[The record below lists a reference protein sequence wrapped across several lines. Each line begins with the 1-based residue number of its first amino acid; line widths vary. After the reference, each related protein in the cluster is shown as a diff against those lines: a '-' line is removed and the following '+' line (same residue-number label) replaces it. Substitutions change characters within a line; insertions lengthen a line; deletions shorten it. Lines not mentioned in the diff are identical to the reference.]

1 MDAEHRAV
9 GETTALSSEELLE
22 ADVRQTPGTEV
33 AVARPG
39 RRTTARLLRHR
50 GAAAAAVVLAVLA
63 VGALISP
70 LLSTDPTA
78 MNLSAAAQSPNV
90 HHLFGTDQFGRDILT
105 RVLYGGRIT
114 LTMGLIA
121 VALAAVIGIPV
132 GLIAGYFEGWIDAVI
147 MRVIDMMLAFPG
159 LLLAM
164 TVVVVLGQGV
174 TNVMIAVGI
183 SLVPSYVRLMRS
195 TVMSTK
201 QNAYVESARALGAP
215 AWRVIGIHILPNA
228 LAPVLVL
235 ASVSAGWAIVVGAAL
250 NFLGLGVQ
258 YPTPEWGSDLNS
270 GRDYLRSAWWLSTFP
285 GLAIMTTIL
294 CFNLLGDGLR
304 EVIDPRLRLER

>member
-1 MDAEHRAV
+1 MDAGHRAAR
-9 GETTALSSEELLE
+9 ETTSLSSEELLE
-22 ADVRQTPGTEV
+22 ADARRPAGTEV
-33 AVARPG
+33 AIVRPSG
-39 RRTTARLLRHR
+39 RTTARLLRHR
-50 GAAAAAVVLAVLA
+50 GASAAAVVLAVLA

-78 MNLSAAAQSPNV
+78 MNLGDAAQSPNV

-121 VALAAVIGIPV
+121 VALAALLGIPI
-132 GLIAGYFEGWIDAVI
+132 GLIAGYFEGWIDAAI

-183 SLVPSYVRLMRS
+183 SLVPSYVRLTRS

-201 QNAYVESARALGAP
+201 QNAYVEAARALGAP

-304 EVIDPRLRLER
+304 EAIDPRLRLER